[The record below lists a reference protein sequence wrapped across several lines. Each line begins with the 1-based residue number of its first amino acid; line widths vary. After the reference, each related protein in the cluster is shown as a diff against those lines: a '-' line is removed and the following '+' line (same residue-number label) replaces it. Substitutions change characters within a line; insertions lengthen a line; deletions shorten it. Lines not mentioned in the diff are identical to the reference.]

1 MLNKFCLFLNE
12 QYHAGWKKTKLNDK
26 YTCALYFIPRFQG
39 TSCKNYKIQLPVFFI
54 SCCFTSAS
62 SGDIFFK
69 VFFRKALHPC
79 IKTNNRHV
87 INLGQRACKFI
98 FWSKKILKE
107 ILKEHCTRTQQLS
120 KISSV
125 FTNF

>member
-12 QYHAGWKKTKLNDK
+12 QYHAGWKKTKLNVK
-26 YTCALYFIPRFQG
+26 YTCVFYYIHILQYTYFIPRFQG

-54 SCCFTSAS
+54 SCYFTSAS

-79 IKTNNRHV
+79 IMTNNRHV
-87 INLGQRACKFI
+87 INLGQRACKRN
-98 FWSKKILKE
+98 LKRA
-107 ILKEHCTRTQQLS
+107 LHAHTTT
-120 KISSV
+120 V
-125 FTNF
+125 